1 MKKIQEHLGL
11 VFLIIIAIFAVAIG
25 GYFTLRKG
33 VFIGVDCY
41 YIVRSDIFVLI
52 IVIYVERTK
61 DVTFLLVA
69 DGKKQNVSY
78 TMKGDQ
84 VTFSFADDTINGT
97 WTGDQL
103 LAADG
108 SPVGWDEMQSFASDD
123 KHTVSDAAYSNVL
136 GRILYGNL
144 ESISFW
150 GFTVLGVLIYVLGI
164 VQIYYPDKVYFF
176 LRRWQFQN
184 AELSDEG
191 RTVTVIGG
199 MIICIIGIGV
209 MSGLILYL
217 IK

>member
-11 VFLIIIAIFAVAIG
+11 VFLIIIAISAVAIG

-33 VFIGVDCY
+33 VFIGDDFY
-41 YIVRSDIFVLI
+41 YKVSADKFVHNTSN
-52 IVIYVERTK
+52 YVEHTK
-61 DVTFLLVA
+61 DNTFLLVA
-69 DGKKQNVSY
+69 DGKKQSVSY

-103 LAADG
+103 FAADG
-108 SPVGWDEMQSFASDD
+108 SPVGWDEMQIFASDD

-136 GRILYGNL
+136 GCILYGNL

-150 GFTVLGVLIYVLGI
+150 GFTVLGILIYVLGI
-164 VQIYYPDKVYFF
+164 VQIYCPDKVYFF

-184 AELSDEG
+184 PELSDEG
-191 RTVTVIGG
+191 RTVTIIGG
-199 MIICIIGIGV
+199 VIICIIGIGV

-217 IK
+217 FH